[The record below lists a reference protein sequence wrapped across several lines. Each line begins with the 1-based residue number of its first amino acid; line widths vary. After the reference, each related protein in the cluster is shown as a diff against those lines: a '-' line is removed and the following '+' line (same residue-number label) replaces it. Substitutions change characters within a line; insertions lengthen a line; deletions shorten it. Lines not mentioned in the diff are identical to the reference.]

1 MKVLPNSG
9 LAAYCSKASI
19 LETSVGRKGNVALFR
34 RPGTWGE
41 GGLMSRSQ
49 LPTVREQELLQG
61 SFRDVQVGGG
71 GYMETAQSALTII
84 LKLVNQ

>member
-1 MKVLPNSG
+1 
-9 LAAYCSKASI
+9 
-19 LETSVGRKGNVALFR
+19 
-34 RPGTWGE
+34 
-41 GGLMSRSQ
+41 MSRSQ

-84 LKLVNQ
+84 LKLLMQSDKCHLDFFLALPHNLWDLSSLISD